1 MRTFIPKGNVYGP
14 ILPAFVLKMPLSL
27 GAKVMYALLCNYA
40 SEKDHCWPSHSTLA
54 TRLACSVSS
63 VKNYL
68 RELSRENLIAI
79 QRGQRCS
86 SIYYMLR
93 PDMRPKAC
101 SDSQVSNTIYQ
112 ETDFNST
119 QSKSGYLNNLNKQFK
134 EKASPLPPTGHV
146 PDTPVLSRKEPVG
159 GIPHT
164 HDFEKAWE
172 LYPKKEGKRL
182 AAIAWEKLRAS
193 GELPPMHVIHT
204 AITQSIAFDS
214 WQRENGRFIP
224 QMSNWLRGQR
234 WLDEHATAE
243 HSSHEQSSAE
253 KSTSPEKEKSQQALK
268 KLELHKQLKRQQEL
282 STREKLR
289 PLFDALL
296 TKFPKPANTAM
307 AFGRWLYLYS
317 KGIAPLA
324 EHVPT
329 HTTSSVMEFIQE
341 HQKQQDFATYR
352 AAHAQQYQ
360 VIPTLFNQ
368 TCIEP
373 MAV

>member
-1 MRTFIPKGNVYGP
+1 MRTFIPKGNVHGP
-14 ILPAFVLKMPLSL
+14 ILPAFILKMPLSL
-27 GAKVMYALLCNYA
+27 GAKVVYALLCNYA
-40 SEKDHCWPSHSTLA
+40 SEKDHCWPSQTTLA
-54 TRLACSVSS
+54 TRLSCSVSS

-68 RELSRENLIAI
+68 RELSHENLIAI
-79 QRGQRCS
+79 QHGQRCS

-101 SDSQVSNTIYQ
+101 DDSHVSNFSYQ
-112 ETDFNST
+112 ETNFDST

-146 PDTPVLSRKEPVG
+146 PDTPVLSHKEPVG
-159 GIPHT
+159 GIS

-193 GELPPMHVIHT
+193 GELPPMSVIHT
-204 AITQSIAFDS
+204 AISQSMAFDS

-234 WLDEHATAE
+234 WLDEKISVENPSAVH
-243 HSSHEQSSAE
+243 SSAE
-253 KSTSPEKEKSQQALK
+253 ENTQQSQQALQKLEAHSQAK
-268 KLELHKQLKRQQEL
+268 KLNEI

-289 PLFDALL
+289 PIFDAFLS
-296 TKFPKPANTAM
+296 KFSKPANTAM
-307 AFGRWLYLYS
+307 AFGRWLHLYS
-317 KGIAPLA
+317 KGMAPLA
-324 EHVPT
+324 EHVPMQ
-329 HTTSSVMEFIQE
+329 TTSSVMEFIQE
-341 HQKQQDFATYR
+341 YQRQQDFAAYR
-352 AAHAQQYQ
+352 AAHTQQYQ